1 MTSDATLSTTPPPK
15 DFGRLT
21 ATLGS
26 VIALA
31 KRALRQTGYAGEP
44 TWRPEALVNV
54 GGRAAVLAED
64 GEHAR
69 AEQVDTADKRAHGVS
84 VKDAIDDAGIAGAGH
99 AQARADEREHGRIEA
114 GDVQLVGARF
124 KRSRRR

>member
-1 MTSDATLSTTPPPK
+1 MTSDATLSRTPPPR

-31 KRALRQTGYAGEP
+31 KRALRQTRCAGEP
-44 TWRPEALVNV
+44 TRRSRALVSV

-69 AEQVDTADKRAHGVS
+69 AEQVDAADKRAHGVS
-84 VKDAIDDAGIAGAGH
+84 VNDAVDDAGIAGAGH
-99 AQARADEREHGRIEA
+99 AQARADERDHGGVEA
-114 GDVQLVGARF
+114 GDMQLVGARF
-124 KRSRRR
+124 KR